1 MKQFITLLAVSLALP
16 SSASTFKDHIGPM
29 IEYESFE
36 MQCLAMNI
44 YHEAR
49 SENLAGKYAVA
60 DVVLNRVRDD
70 RYPNSI
76 CGVVYQGKHK
86 PSWKDP
92 DKLVPIRNACQF
104 SWYCDGKSDD
114 AMDGDAWADALYIS
128 YQIIN
133 NNKYRGI
140 TEGATHYH
148 TNWVDPYWA
157 PTLQQVGTIGSHIF
171 YRQD

>member
-171 YRQD
+171 YRAD